1 MNLRFLSA
9 PAVRRTDTGTTIRT
23 RSTND
28 AVGPASTDDSTA
40 PERAAADNRM
50 NRDLGWTMTPQHAYQ
65 LIAMDVSWEPM
76 LRSRLPVQTVNEPPG
91 RLDRKLLNQAMN
103 RETVK
108 SPVQKQTL
116 VVDRAATKPLP
127 HRRADPAE
135 AKTSSSVR
143 DVPIK
148 MQAHPPRVLQ
158 IGPTST

>member
-1 MNLRFLSA
+1 MS
-9 PAVRRTDTGTTIRT
+9 
-23 RSTND
+23 
-28 AVGPASTDDSTA
+28 
-40 PERAAADNRM
+40 
-50 NRDLGWTMTPQHAYQ
+50 RDLGWTMTPQHAYQ

-116 VVDRAATKPLP
+116 VVDRAATKPLA
-127 HRRADPAE
+127 HRRAGPAE